1 MIPAPSAPQVG
12 LTPKETIWRL
22 NKARL
27 YRYESRRTRGV
38 PILFSYALINR
49 PYILDLQPGSSLV
62 EYLTGEGYDV
72 YVLDWGTPGE
82 EDARLAFD
90 DYVLGTLP
98 RVAREVLRA
107 SGKPELTLIGYC
119 MGGTMA
125 GMYTALHPTGPV
137 RNLVLLAA
145 PCDFS
150 RPGVMERWL
159 APENFDAEH
168 VARAFHLV
176 PADFINMGTKW
187 LKPIQNYVSPWV
199 RLAERGEKED
209 FVRTWRAMNTWV
221 NDGVPFAGAAYR
233 QWIHDF
239 YQDNKLVRGELE
251 LGGRRV
257 DLSAI
262 TCPVLNVSAS
272 EDHLVPAHQSEAWLH
287 QIASADKTAL
297 TIRGGHVGIVASPR
311 SSGDFFPKLAMWLEP
326 RSEAK

>member
-1 MIPAPSAPQVG
+1 MTLAPTAPAVG
-12 LTPKETIWRL
+12 QTPRQTIWRL

-49 PYILDLQPGSSLV
+49 PYILDLQPGASLV

-82 EDARLAFD
+82 EDAHLTFD
-90 DYVLGTLP
+90 DYVVGTLP
-98 RVAREVLRA
+98 RAAREVLRA
-107 SGKPELTLIGYC
+107 SGQPELTLIGYC

-125 GMYTALHPTGPV
+125 GMYTALHPGGPV
-137 RNLVLLAA
+137 RNLVLLTA

-150 RPGVMERWL
+150 KPGVMERWL
-159 APENFDAEH
+159 APENFDADH
-168 VARAFHLV
+168 VARAFRLV
-176 PADFINMGTKW
+176 PADFLNMGTKG

-199 RLAERGEKED
+199 RLAERGESES

-239 YQDNKLVRGELE
+239 YQHNKLAKGDLE

-287 QIASADKTAL
+287 RISSEDKTAL

-311 SSGDFFPKLAMWLEP
+311 SSGDFFPKLAAWLEP
-326 RSEAK
+326 RSEVR